1 MSHQPQP
8 WSGSGYG
15 VAPTP
20 SLSSVVP
27 LPRQPVVET
36 SAEPDPE
43 LAFDTTTSRVRVL
56 PQTPAEAFTA
66 AAMSPAPWSADSPAQ
81 FQPAPQPPVV
91 LPPTLPASPSAP
103 VEQPENQRDRNQLR
117 GYTGTAAD
125 LTAGAFDPTREK
137 AQIGWRKNVR
147 KATGGLVAPKA
158 GRLEIRDREDRALA
172 ASQWSRT
179 MTFTVAAPK
188 GAAGKTPTVVGVS
201 GAFGEVRA
209 GGVLAWDNN
218 ETLGTLGIRT
228 QPGRYNTT
236 AIDLLERIHLFES
249 GHFSRGEIGGF
260 VRFQESG
267 RFDVLVSDE
276 DPRRMATIGK
286 SEFER
291 LHRVVKTFYS
301 LLAIDTGNNPRAEN
315 FLAAL
320 PWTDVLVVPLQWTQD
335 SVESAGRLI
344 AQLNE
349 AGYTS
354 LTRRAITVV
363 TKKGGPEADP
373 KQIARWKDWFN
384 QMTSGIYEIPYDR
397 HIAEGGAITYSRLA
411 EPTRQAYLH
420 LAGGIANG
428 FNLLDGSRS

>member
-1 MSHQPQP
+1 MSQQPQP
-8 WSGSGYG
+8 WSGAGYG
-15 VAPTP
+15 VTPTP

-27 LPRQPVVET
+27 IARPLAVET
-36 SAEPDPE
+36 PPQAEPAID
-43 LAFDTTTSRVRVL
+43 FDATTSRVRVI
-56 PQTPAEAFTA
+56 PQTPAEAFSA
-66 AAMSPAPWSADSPAQ
+66 AALAPTPGPAPWPAGHPAQ
-81 FQPAPQPPVV
+81 FHPASPALPSSPSAIVEQPAP
-91 LPPTLPASPSAP
+91 
-103 VEQPENQRDRNQLR
+103 QRDRNQLR

-125 LTAGAFDPTREK
+125 LAAGAFDPKQEK
-137 AQIGWRKNVR
+137 AQIGWRKNLR
-147 KATGGLVAPKA
+147 KATGGLIAPKA
-158 GRLEIRDREDRALA
+158 GRLEVRDREDRALA

-179 MTFTVAAPK
+179 MTVTVAAPK
-188 GAAGKTPTVVGVS
+188 GGAGKSPTVVGIA

-236 AIDLLERIHLFES
+236 AIDLLERIHLFEQ
-249 GHFSRGEIGGF
+249 GQFSRGEIGGY

-276 DPRRMATIGK
+276 DPRRMAIIGRT
-286 SEFER
+286 EFER
-291 LHRVVKTFYS
+291 LHQVVKTFYS

-320 PWTDVLVVPLQWTQD
+320 PWTDVLVIPLQWTQD

-349 AGYTS
+349 AGYTG

-373 KQIARWKDWFN
+373 KQIAHWKDWFN

-428 FNLLDGSRS
+428 LNLLDGSRS

>member
-1 MSHQPQP
+1 MSQQPQP
-8 WSGSGYG
+8 WSGSAYG

-27 LPRQPVVET
+27 IARQPVVET
-36 SAEPDPE
+36 PTEPEPE
-43 LAFDTTTSRVRVL
+43 LDFDATTSRVRVL
-56 PQTPAEAFTA
+56 PQTPAETFSA
-66 AAMSPAPWSADSPAQ
+66 AAMAPAPAQAAWPAGPPAQ
-81 FQPAPQPPVV
+81 FQPAPQVA
-91 LPPTLPASPSAP
+91 LPASPSAP
-103 VEQPENQRDRNQLR
+103 VEQPAQQRDRNQLR

-125 LTAGAFDPTREK
+125 LAAGAFDPTREQ

-158 GRLEIRDREDRALA
+158 GRLEVRDREDRALA

-179 MTFTVAAPK
+179 MTVTVAAPK
-188 GAAGKTPTVVGVS
+188 GGAGKSPTVVGIS

-228 QPGRYNTT
+228 QPGRYPTT

-249 GHFSRGEIGGF
+249 GQFSRGEIGGY

-276 DPRRMATIGK
+276 DPRRMAIIGK

-291 LHRVVKTFYS
+291 LHKVVKTFYS

-320 PWTDVLVVPLQWTQD
+320 PWTDVLVIPLQWTQD

-373 KQIARWKDWFN
+373 KQIAHWRDWFN

-420 LAGGIANG
+420 LAGGIAKG
-428 FNLLDGSRS
+428 LNLLDGTRS